1 MRKISAM
8 YQWSG
13 GTDPKHSCG
22 ECKNC
27 AFIQRGKRE
36 VRKCLSYGSTD
47 DPYTD
52 WNPAYIACKAFDK
65 KPPKKPILFSG
76 GEDEKPAAKAAPEV
90 TEKKVEK
97 PQKAKEPE
105 KAKKPVTKKDA
116 EKPQRGKQKT
126 TLEKKTGKPQK
137 SHTRK
142 IVAEKEPK
150 AVQMSIFDFMPA
162 G

>member
-27 AFIQRGKRE
+27 ISVQRGKRD
-36 VRKCLSYGSTD
+36 VRKCVSYGSTE
-47 DPYTD
+47 DPHTD

-65 KPPKKPILFSG
+65 KPPKKPILFTG
-76 GEDEKPAAKAAPEV
+76 GEDEKPVAKVAPET
-90 TEKKVEK
+90 TEKKDEK
-97 PQKAKEPE
+97 PQKTKGSGNTKES
-105 KAKKPVTKKDA
+105 ASKKDT
-116 EKPQRGKQKT
+116 EKPQKVRRKT
-126 TLEKKTGKPQK
+126 TPERKPQK

-142 IVAEKEPK
+142 NVADKEPK
-150 AVQMSIFDFMPA
+150 AVQMSLFDFIPA